1 MLTSIALIL
10 LTGMLSGRIC
20 KALRLPSLLGMLFA
34 GIILGPCVLDLI
46 DGQMFD
52 ISAQIRK
59 IALIIILTR
68 AGLTLNTA
76 DLKKVGRPAILM
88 CFVPALFEI
97 CGMLLLAPAL
107 LHISLLEAA
116 VLGTVI
122 GAVSPAVIVPKM
134 IKLTEEGYGTDQGI
148 PQLILAGASADDVF
162 VIVLFSSFM
171 GLAQGKEISPL
182 SLINIPVS
190 IILGTAAGI
199 IIGYMLSKLFT
210 KFHMRD
216 TVKLMIWLSIS
227 FLLSSAEDSLSAV
240 SAITFSS
247 LIAVMFSGT
256 AMQKFCPEASKRLS
270 GKLNRI
276 WVWTEI
282 FLFVLVGAAV
292 DIRRIPEAGLAMLIL
307 LTGVICFRMAGVFI
321 CMLGT
326 KLNMKERLF
335 CMLAYTPKATV
346 QAAIGGAPLAAGLAC
361 GDTVLTA
368 AVLAIMVTAPM
379 GAFAIDISY
388 KRLLAPK
395 KT

>member
-10 LTGMLSGRIC
+10 LTGMMLGRMC

-34 GIILGPCVLDLI
+34 GIILGPCVLDFI
-46 DGQMFD
+46 DGQMLD

-76 DLKKVGRPAILM
+76 DLKKVGRPAVLM

-116 VLGTVI
+116 ILGTVI

-182 SLINIPVS
+182 RLINIPVS
-190 IILGTAAGI
+190 VILGTAAGI
-199 IIGYMLSKLFT
+199 IIGYLLSKLFT

-227 FLLSSAEDSLSAV
+227 FLMSSAEDSLSAV
-240 SAITFSS
+240 SAVTFSS

-270 GKLNRI
+270 GKLSRI
-276 WVWTEI
+276 WVCAEI

-292 DIRRIPEAGLAMLIL
+292 DIRRIPEAGASMLIL
-307 LTGVICFRMAGVFI
+307 LAGALCFRMAGVFI

-326 KLNMKERLF
+326 KLKMKERLF

-361 GDTVLTA
+361 GDAVLTA
-368 AVLAIMVTAPM
+368 VVLAIMATAPL

-388 KRLLAPK
+388 KRLLSPK